1 MIYYI
6 DTIIQESPGEFSPVK
21 GQRGERENKKNELVW
36 SQTKTSSIG
45 DRRKGEAQCDQVRS
59 LEMGSKNPRE
69 ISWAGLGA
77 GEGTCKIFW
86 QISQFGN

>member
-1 MIYYI
+1 M
-6 DTIIQESPGEFSPVK
+6 
-21 GQRGERENKKNELVW
+21 W

-45 DRRKGEAQCDQVRS
+45 DRSKGEAQCDQVRS
-59 LEMGSKNPRE
+59 LEKGSKNPRE
-69 ISWAGLGA
+69 IPWAGLGA